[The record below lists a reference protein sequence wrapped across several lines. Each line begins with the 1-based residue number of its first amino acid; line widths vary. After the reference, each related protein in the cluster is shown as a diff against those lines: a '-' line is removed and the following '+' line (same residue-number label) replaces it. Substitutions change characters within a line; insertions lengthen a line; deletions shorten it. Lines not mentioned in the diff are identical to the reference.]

1 MHLMT
6 PPAPF
11 FTGHMRAGLSF
22 QRFIRAL
29 RQLDIIL
36 RRHYRGY
43 PISFRDNPSDAGGIG
58 SDPADGIIP
67 GAGADTGRKRFWR
80 DSHSDIRNGCSPEPP
95 AEIYSRIHL
104 HVFLFGVLPCGMAAI
119 HDINGS
125 GDKAGL
131 IRCWINGH
139 VLKFVRISGTA
150 GPSGSRRTSAQW
162 RGFLR

>member
-22 QRFIRAL
+22 QRFIRSL

-67 GAGADTGRKRFWR
+67 GAGADTGRK
-80 DSHSDIRNGCSPEPP
+80 PP

-162 RGFLR
+162 RGLLR